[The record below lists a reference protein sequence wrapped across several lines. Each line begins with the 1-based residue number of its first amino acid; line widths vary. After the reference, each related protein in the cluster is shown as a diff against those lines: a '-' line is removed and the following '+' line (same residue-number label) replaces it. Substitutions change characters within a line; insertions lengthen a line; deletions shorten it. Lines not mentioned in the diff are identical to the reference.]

1 MPAPAMTSEAKIVTA
16 ARSLLERQGPTALT
30 MRAIA
35 AEVGVKGPSLYKRV
49 PDRNGV
55 LRLVLDEVADELTAA
70 LDAAAS
76 TGDAV
81 SDLRAMTSAFRHF
94 AFENP
99 AAYALLFSPDPML
112 GSEARAQQS
121 SATLL
126 ARMADLVGPDD
137 ALPAA
142 RTLVA
147 WAHGFVT
154 MELSGAFHLG
164 GDPADAWAYGLERI
178 LDALRQQRPGRDTA
192 PDRRPGAVTR
202 ARGGS

>member
-1 MPAPAMTSEAKIVTA
+1 MPAPAVTSGAQIVTA
-16 ARSLLERQGPTALT
+16 ARNLLEQHGQAALT

-49 PDRNGV
+49 RDRSAV
-55 LRLVLDEVADELTAA
+55 LRLVLDEVADELTVA
-70 LDAAAS
+70 LDEAAS

-81 SDLRAMTSAFRHF
+81 SDLRAMTSTFRRF
-94 AFENP
+94 ALENP
-99 AAYALLFSPDPML
+99 AAYALLFTPDPTL
-112 GSEARAQQS
+112 GSEVRAQRS

-154 MELSGAFHLG
+154 MELSGAFQLG
-164 GDPADAWAYGLERI
+164 GDPGDAWVYGLERI
-178 LDALRQQRPGRDTA
+178 LEALRRAPEKGQAPGR
-192 PDRRPGAVTR
+192 
-202 ARGGS
+202 